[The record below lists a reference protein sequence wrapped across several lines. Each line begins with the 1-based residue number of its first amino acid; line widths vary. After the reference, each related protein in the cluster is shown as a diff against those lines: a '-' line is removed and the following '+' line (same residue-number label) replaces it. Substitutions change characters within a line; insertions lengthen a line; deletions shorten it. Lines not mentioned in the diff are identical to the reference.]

1 MQTRHQ
7 TIKELGNPLCLPT
20 LTLWRQEIWQLF
32 ALLVSCPAI
41 SVSAFATDVK
51 FATATRNGTVST
63 VTGIRNTVSGIE
75 MKTKPPCQ
83 CQCQSQSQARNWQ
96 NWEWTGQKEW
106 IGNWQM
112 VKRDFSKDLG
122 HHWYVINSQ
131 KDGWQPLDQNF
142 CCVAAFG
149 IHFVTPDA
157 FCLTQNNNNK
167 AMKSK
172 NVLLPHRPC
181 PTK

>member
-1 MQTRHQ
+1 
-7 TIKELGNPLCLPT
+7 
-20 LTLWRQEIWQLF
+20 
-32 ALLVSCPAI
+32 
-41 SVSAFATDVK
+41 
-51 FATATRNGTVST
+51 
-63 VTGIRNTVSGIE
+63 
-75 MKTKPPCQ
+75 
-83 CQCQSQSQARNWQ
+83 
-96 NWEWTGQKEW
+96 
-106 IGNWQM
+106 M

-157 FCLTQNNNNK
+157 FCLAQNNNNK

-172 NVLLPHRPC
+172 NVLLPRRPC